1 MQTENQAAENCF
13 AENCFAENCFAANC
27 FAANCFAVNSAAA
40 LIPIRRK
47 QGEDTRVNQEAQKIA
62 LNIGGEPYLA

>member
-1 MQTENQAAENCF
+1 MQTENQA
-13 AENCFAENCFAANC
+13 AANC

-40 LIPIRRK
+40 LIPIQRK